1 MIISASVEFADCAGD
16 IIRALG
22 SGGVLFTTKAQGHV
36 NTMDIG

>member
-22 SGGVLFTTKAQGHV
+22 SGGVLLTTKAQGPRD
-36 NTMDIG
+36 TMDIG